1 MKKII
6 GGIALLGIAAYV
18 YTQYANS
25 SNDNYVEVKS
35 EEDPVII
42 DPSPDTPDLPIEKGF
57 SEKGFNDTWLN
68 ENTLPNG
75 NGNIDP
81 WSSGDN
87 LDPYWDDRVIY

>member
-25 SNDNYVEVKS
+25 SNDNYVEVEP

-42 DPSPDTPDLPIEKGF
+42 DPSPDTPDLPPEKGF
-57 SEKGFNDTWLN
+57 SEQGFNDTWIN
-68 ENTLPNG
+68 ETSPNG
-75 NGNIDP
+75 NSDP
-81 WSSGDN
+81 WSSSGDN
-87 LDPYWDDRVIY
+87 LDPYWDDRLIY

>member
-25 SNDNYVEVKS
+25 SNDNYVEVEP

-42 DPSPDTPDLPIEKGF
+42 DPSPDTPDLPPEQGF
-57 SEKGFNDTWLN
+57 NEQGFNDTWIY
-68 ENTLPNG
+68 ETRANG
-75 NGNIDP
+75 NSDP
-81 WSSGDN
+81 WLSSGDN
-87 LDPYWDDRVIY
+87 LDPYWDDRLMY